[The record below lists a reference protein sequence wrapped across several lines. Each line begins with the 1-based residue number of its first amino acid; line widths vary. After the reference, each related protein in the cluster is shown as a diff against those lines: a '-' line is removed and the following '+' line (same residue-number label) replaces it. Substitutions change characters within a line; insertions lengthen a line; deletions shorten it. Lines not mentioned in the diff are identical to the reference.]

1 MKRNLLAAALALS
14 MAVAVPIMAD
24 MKPKE
29 AYDHMVKVLT
39 GEWTMSPADKQIGT
53 TGAHLHP
60 AVKRLLGTDRTGV
73 AYKVIGRG
81 ATLQEDL
88 LPNTM
93 KQMVTM
99 YYCDDF
105 HHCTELQATHYCAK
119 QNHPSFIFNTKK
131 STPTHLVFDCD
142 EENSDVCDS
151 DEPHIHQIILDLSN
165 NNNHLKSSYIAYKNG
180 ELSDHHSIYHFDRRK

>member
-1 MKRNLLAAALALS
+1 MRRGLFAAMVAISLAAAIPV
-14 MAVAVPIMAD
+14 MAE

-29 AYDHMVKVLT
+29 AYDHMVKVLS

-60 AVKRLLGTDRTGV
+60 AVKRLLGSDRTGV

-99 YYCDDF
+99 YYCDKF
-105 HHCTELQATHYCAK
+105 HACQELQATHYCAK
-119 QNHPSFIFNTKK
+119 QNHPSFVFNAKE

-142 EENSDVCDS
+142 EENSEVCDS
-151 DEPHIHQIILDLSN
+151 DESHIHHIILDLSDD
-165 NNNHLKSSYIAYKNG
+165 NNHLKSSYIAYKNG
-180 ELSDHHSIYHFDRRK
+180 ERASKHSIYHFDRRK

>member
-1 MKRNLLAAALALS
+1 MRTKWMLGLAAAALA
-14 MAVAVPIMAD
+14 ATTATAE
-24 MKPKE
+24 MKAAE
-29 AYDHMVKVLT
+29 AYKYMTEVLK
-39 GEWTMSPADKQIGT
+39 GEWKMSPADKQIGT

-105 HHCTELQATHYCAK
+105 HDCTELQATHYCAK
-119 QNHPSFIFNTKK
+119 QNHPAFVFNEKE
-131 STPTHLVFDCD
+131 STPQKLVFDCD
-142 EENSDVCDS
+142 MERSEVCDS
-151 DEPHIHQIILDLSN
+151 DESHIHQIILELSN
-165 NNNHLKSSYIAYKNG
+165 NNNHLKSSYLAWKDG
-180 ELSDHHSIYHFDRRK
+180 EPATKHSIYHFDRKK

>member
-1 MKRNLLAAALALS
+1 MTKRWMLGFAAAALVTTA
-14 MAVAVPIMAD
+14 ATAE
-24 MKPKE
+24 MKAKE
-29 AYDHMVKVLT
+29 AYDYMTKVLV
-39 GEWTMSPADKQIGT
+39 GEWKMSPADKQIGT

-99 YYCDDF
+99 YYCNDF
-105 HHCTELQATHYCAK
+105 HNCTELQATHYCAK
-119 QNHPSFIFNTKK
+119 QNHPAFIFNEKESNPHK
-131 STPTHLVFDCD
+131 LVFDCD
-142 EENSDVCDS
+142 EENSEVCDS
-151 DEPHIHQIILDLSN
+151 DEAHIHHIILELSN
-165 NNNHLKSSYIAYKNG
+165 GNNHLKSSYIAYKNG
-180 ELSDHHSIYHFDRRK
+180 ERATKHSIYHFDRKK

>member
-1 MKRNLLAAALALS
+1 MRIWIALLIG
-14 MAVAVPIMAD
+14 AVVGIGAQAQMQ
-24 MKPKE
+24 PKE
-29 AYDHMVKVLT
+29 AYDWMVKVLS
-39 GEWTMSPADKQIGT
+39 GEWKMSPADRQIGT

-60 AVKRLLGTDRTGV
+60 AVKRLLGTDRVGV

-99 YYCDDF
+99 YYCNDF
-105 HHCTELQATHYCAK
+105 HHCTQLEATHYCAK
-119 QNHPSFIFNTKK
+119 QNHPAFVFNTEE
-131 STPTHLVFDCD
+131 STKTHLVFDCD

-151 DEPHIHQIILDLSN
+151 DEAHIHHIILDLSN
-165 NNNHLKSSYIAYKNG
+165 HNNHLKSSYISYKNG
-180 ELSDHHSIYHFDRRK
+180 ERASKHSIYHFDRKK